1 MERILNENFN
11 ENSSYHSDK
20 KEKKIKSESDML
32 NSFYNSIIES
42 LCNDK
47 QDTDKIR
54 ALIMLEQEIHKIKDK
69 NRLYNIFRIFEN
81 ILNDTDCINSNVL
94 KGQILMS
101 MTTILIIINAK
112 DEFTNI
118 FLNFVDFILIEHIKN
133 TNNYSNIYL
142 RQIACQCLEELE
154 TEYPG
159 LLFNL
164 MGKKTIE
171 LLDIREFSE
180 IDEKVSEKSRK
191 TVRTNKSAIP
201 VFDKRIELE
210 SMNL

>member
-1 MERILNENFN
+1 MERLLNENFN

-20 KEKKIKSESDML
+20 KEKKSKNDSEII
-32 NSFYNSIIES
+32 NSLYNMIIES

-69 NRLYNIFRIFEN
+69 NRLYNLFRIFEN
-81 ILNDTDCINSNVL
+81 ILNDTDCINSNLL

-118 FLNFVDFILIEHIKN
+118 FINFVDNILIEHIKN

-142 RQIACQCLEELE
+142 RQIVCQCLEELE

-159 LLFNL
+159 LMFNL
-164 MGKKTIE
+164 MGRKTID
-171 LLDIREFSE
+171 LLEIKDYSE
-180 IDEKVSEKSRK
+180 IDEKVSEKSKK
-191 TVRTNKSAIP
+191 TFRTNKSSIP

-210 SMNL
+210 SN